1 MQLLRCG
8 ANVHAVS
15 LPPEST
21 TALHIAAN
29 GHLAAVDALMN
40 AGANAFV
47 ENGRRKRKSG
57 LTAFK

>member
-1 MQLLRCG
+1 MSSVLVQLLRCG

-21 TALHIAAN
+21 TALHLAAN
-29 GHLAAVDALMN
+29 GHLAAVDALIT

-47 ENGRRKRKSG
+47 ENGRRER
-57 LTAFK
+57 